1 MSNLFFTNT
10 TLGLKLMTHFVFQ
23 PLHELTYALT
33 LQSVNVRQDDECLP
47 GNTFEIKVACNIEKQ
62 TSRPVTFS
70 L

>member
-1 MSNLFFTNT
+1 
-10 TLGLKLMTHFVFQ
+10 MTHFVFQ